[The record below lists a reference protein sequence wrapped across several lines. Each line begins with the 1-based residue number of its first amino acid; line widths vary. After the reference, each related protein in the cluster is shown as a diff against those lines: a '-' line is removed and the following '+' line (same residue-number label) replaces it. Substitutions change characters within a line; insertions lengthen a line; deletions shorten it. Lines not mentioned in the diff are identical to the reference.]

1 MDETMIDVM
10 ILLGVF
16 FFTFKW
22 LGQAVQCFSNVRSG
36 IAYFEAGCAFLVMS
50 MLCASFLPIR
60 QHAADSIANARVRE
74 QAEERGEY
82 IEPGTG
88 NETGEPGLIDS
99 LMTCLILG
107 LFAFGIRFGEL
118 FVRDVSPVYYS
129 IIVFPI
135 APFFLYHFCSW
146 GFR

>member
-1 MDETMIDVM
+1 MNAEERT
-10 ILLGVF
+10 LTAL
-16 FFTFKW
+16 
-22 LGQAVQCFSNVRSG
+22 S
-36 IAYFEAGCAFLVMS
+36 LVMA
-50 MLCASFLPIR
+50 MLCASFFPIR
-60 QHAADSIANARVRE
+60 QHAADSIANAKVRE
-74 QAEERGEY
+74 QAEEAGMY

-99 LMTCLILG
+99 VMTCLILG

-135 APFFLYHFCSW
+135 TPFFLYHFFSW